1 MTFFLRIVDHT
12 GRGYKSLL
20 PFDTEA
26 EREAHVVASV
36 KSDGA
41 NEEDIA
47 EIIAWLDRGDDA
59 NFAHT
64 EYEYLNN

>member
-26 EREAHVVASV
+26 EREAHARENF
-36 KSDGA
+36 K
-41 NEEDIA
+41 
-47 EIIAWLDRGDDA
+47 GDDA
-59 NFAHT
+59 TDEEIDDLIASLEAGSSVEFEHT
-64 EYEYLNN
+64 EYEFLNS